1 MVPSDLSGSP
11 RSEVS
16 KVRWFTEGVSIAWYI
31 IFECTVCQTRS
42 ETVHS
47 NLFSRGFSICWSSFA
62 KRSLKTPKN
71 MIIIYWICNILI
83 PRNFEDYLFFAHCFV
98 HLVHHLLFF
107 LLKPWAQV
115 LAMPYWQGPTRP
127 KQLPMAAN
135 ILSSIFWFFGSYRV
149 NSLYH
154 CCLSALP
161 VAISITFPFT
171 LVVIRLSRCYL

>member
-115 LAMPYWQGPTRP
+115 LAMPYWQGPNSCPWLLT
-127 KQLPMAAN
+127 
-135 ILSSIFWFFGSYRV
+135 FWAQFFG
-149 NSLYH
+149 
-154 CCLSALP
+154 
-161 VAISITFPFT
+161 F
-171 LVVIRLSRCYL
+171 LVVIGLIPSTIVAFLHFLWLLVLLSLSPWLW